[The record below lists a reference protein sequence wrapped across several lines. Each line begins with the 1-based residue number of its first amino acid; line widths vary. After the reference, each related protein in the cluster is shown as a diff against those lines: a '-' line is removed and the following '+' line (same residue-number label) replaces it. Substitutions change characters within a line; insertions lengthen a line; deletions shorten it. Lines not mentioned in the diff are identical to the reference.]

1 MVEAQKMIELSEQ
14 EKKLLEMMKAAEE
27 EELKKPASERPA
39 PMPIEKTKYPIG
51 IQIDEEESDK

>member
-1 MVEAQKMIELSEQ
+1 MIELSEQ
-14 EKKLLEMMKAAEE
+14 EKKLLEMMKAAED
-27 EELKKPASERPA
+27 EELKKPASERPV